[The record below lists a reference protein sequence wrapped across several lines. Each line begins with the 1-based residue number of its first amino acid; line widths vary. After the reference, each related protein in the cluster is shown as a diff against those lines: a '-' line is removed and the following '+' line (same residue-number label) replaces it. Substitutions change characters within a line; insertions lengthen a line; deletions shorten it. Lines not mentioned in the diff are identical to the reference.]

1 MGEVVSVVEEAT
13 RSVRPVIMHFGELC
27 PCRKA
32 ELNQD
37 HGDAEFVQVEGNV
50 VASVDDHYKRYGH
63 KVPVVVVDD
72 GSRQA
77 SELVAYAR
85 DQRGLTVKVVRAAQG

>member
-1 MGEVVSVVEEAT
+1 MLVVAY
-13 RSVRPVIMHFGELC
+13 FGELC
-27 PCRKA
+27 PSLKD
-32 ELNQD
+32 ELKRQ
-37 HGDAEFVQVEGNV
+37 HGDGVEFVPVTTDP
-50 VASVDDHYKRYGH
+50 VAFVDDHYKRYGH